1 MEVGIVVIL
10 LVIIAAYV
18 VQRMLGKANVRFAG
32 YIIPILMTVYG
43 TYATI
48 WNLKVTFQFEFSSGS
63 FISTVIM
70 IVIYG
75 LLIYSLYRVYQ
86 RAKEEAEYPYQSL
99 KDRGIL

>member
-1 MEVGIVVIL
+1 MGIVVIL
-10 LVIIAAYV
+10 LVIIVAYV
-18 VQRMLGKANVRFAG
+18 VQRMLGKAHIRFAG

-48 WNLKVTFQFEFSSGS
+48 QNVQVLLQFGFTTGRS
-63 FISTVIM
+63 IATVLV
-70 IVIYG
+70 IVLYA
-75 LLIYSLYRVYQ
+75 LLAYSLYRVYQ

>member
-1 MEVGIVVIL
+1 MEIIVIL

-18 VQRMLGKANVRFAG
+18 VQRMLGKANIRFAG

-48 WNLKVTFQFEFSSGS
+48 QNFQVLLQFGFTTGRSIATILVVVLYAVLTYS
-63 FISTVIM
+63 FH
-70 IVIYG
+70 
-75 LLIYSLYRVYQ
+75 RVYH
-86 RAKEEAEYPYQSL
+86 RSKEEAEYPYQSL

>member
-1 MEVGIVVIL
+1 MEII
-10 LVIIAAYV
+10 VIILAISAAYA
-18 VQRMLGKANVRFAG
+18 VQRMLGKVKVRFIG

-48 WNLKVTFQFEFSSGS
+48 WNLKVTFQFEFSIGS
-63 FISTVIM
+63 FISTIIM

-86 RAKEEAEYPYQSL
+86 RAKAEAEYPYQSL
-99 KDRGIL
+99 KDRSIL

>member
-1 MEVGIVVIL
+1 MEIFIIL
-10 LVIIAAYV
+10 LIIIVAYV

-32 YIIPILMTVYG
+32 YIIPLLVTMYG

-48 WNLKVTFQFEFSSGS
+48 WNLKVTFKFEFSVGS

-75 LLIYSLYRVYQ
+75 LLIYSLYRVYH
-86 RAKEEAEYPYQSL
+86 RAKEEAEYPYQAL